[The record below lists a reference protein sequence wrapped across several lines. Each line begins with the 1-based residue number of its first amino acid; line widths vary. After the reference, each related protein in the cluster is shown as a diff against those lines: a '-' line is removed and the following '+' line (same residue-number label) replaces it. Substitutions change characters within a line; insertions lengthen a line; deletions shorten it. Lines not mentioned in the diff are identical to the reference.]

1 MPLILSLTEGTEVAI
16 VVRMG
21 TEPMP
26 NLPRRQTAPRRRS
39 GFALRAPIMF
49 HDVDPA
55 GTAYYPRLVDLCHQ
69 AFEAF
74 FNARIGPSYSKV
86 IASGT
91 GFPTVHF
98 EADFVQPIR
107 HGDTID
113 VGVRVDN
120 VGRTSITLAYEAR
133 RGKTLL
139 FKAKNV
145 VVVVDLETMGKKPLS
160 PAMRRRFEAAR

>member
-1 MPLILSLTEGTEVAI
+1 MPKL
-16 VVRMG
+16 
-21 TEPMP
+21 P
-26 NLPRRQTAPRRRS
+26 NRHAAPPRRT
-39 GFALRAPIMF
+39 GFVLKAPIMF

-74 FNARIGPSYSKV
+74 FNARIGPLYSKV
-86 IASGT
+86 IASGM

-98 EADFVQPIR
+98 EADFVRPIR
-107 HGDTID
+107 HGDTINL
-113 VGVRVDN
+113 GVRVDN

-139 FKAKNV
+139 FTAKNF
-145 VVVVDLETMGKKPLS
+145 VVVVDLETMSKRPLS

>member
-1 MPLILSLTEGTEVAI
+1 MPTVPQHRS
-16 VVRMG
+16 
-21 TEPMP
+21 
-26 NLPRRQTAPRRRS
+26 APGHRT
-39 GFALRAPIMF
+39 GFKLRAPIMF

-74 FNARIGPSYSKV
+74 FNARIGPAYSKV

-98 EADFVQPIR
+98 EADFAQPIR

-113 VGVRVDN
+113 VGVRVN
-120 VGRTSITLAYEAR
+120 QVGRTSITLAYEAR
-133 RGKTLL
+133 RGKTVL

-145 VVVVDLETMGKKPLS
+145 VVVVDLETMSKKALS
-160 PAMRRRFEAAR
+160 TAMRRRFEAAR

>member
-1 MPLILSLTEGTEVAI
+1 
-16 VVRMG
+16 
-21 TEPMP
+21 
-26 NLPRRQTAPRRRS
+26 
-39 GFALRAPIMF
+39 MF

-74 FNARIGPSYSKV
+74 FNARIGPAYSRV
-86 IASGT
+86 IAGGT

-113 VGVRVDN
+113 VGVRVSQ
-120 VGRTSITLAYEAR
+120 VGRTSITVAYEAR
-133 RGKTLL
+133 RGKTVL

-145 VVVVDLETMGKKPLS
+145 VVVVDLATMSKKPLS
-160 PAMRRRFEAAR
+160 VAMRRKFEAAS

>member
-1 MPLILSLTEGTEVAI
+1 MPTGH
-16 VVRMG
+16 
-21 TEPMP
+21 
-26 NLPRRQTAPRRRS
+26 RRPPAKDRHS

-74 FNARIGPSYSKV
+74 FNARIGPAYSKV
-86 IASGT
+86 IARGT

-98 EADFVQPIR
+98 EADFLQPIR

-113 VGVRVDN
+113 VGVRVSQL
-120 VGRTSITLAYEAR
+120 GRTSITLAYEAR
-133 RGKTLL
+133 RGKTVL

-160 PAMRRRFEAAR
+160 TAMRRKFEAAA